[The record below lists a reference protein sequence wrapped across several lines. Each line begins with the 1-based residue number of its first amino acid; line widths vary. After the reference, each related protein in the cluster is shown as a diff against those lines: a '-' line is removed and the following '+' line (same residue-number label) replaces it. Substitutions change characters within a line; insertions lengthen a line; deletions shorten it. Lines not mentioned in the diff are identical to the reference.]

1 MYESLNHLDRVYG
14 GVISY
19 IQNIG
24 LTNDQIDTLKQ
35 KLLEPSEKYKAI

>member
-19 IQNIG
+19 IQEIG
-24 LTNDQIDTLKQ
+24 LKNDQIDTLKK
-35 KLLEPSEKYKAI
+35 KLLEPTENYKTK